1 MIFLGKVFN
10 ANVLF
15 MQFEK
20 GNRFRNKQFPIH
32 IFIHNV
38 SAFNCLAY
46 NLKVTSNMEN
56 KNIPSLNLQ
65 YMGSRVTSG
74 K

>member
-1 MIFLGKVFN
+1 
-10 ANVLF
+10 

-20 GNRFRNKQFPIH
+20 GDRFRNKQFPIH
-32 IFIHNV
+32 IFICNI
-38 SAFNCLAY
+38 SAFNCLFY

-56 KNIPSLNLQ
+56 ENVPRVNLQ
-65 YMGSRVTSG
+65 YVGSRVTSG